1 MERQSLP
8 HQRNHCQTH
17 PFNSQ
22 NLNRR
27 NHFICKKCY
36 CFVCDKPASECK
48 EWFDPDRPD
57 DLSAHHCNAYLSKT
71 VIHWQT
77 KRWLASNPVQHFGQ
91 FDPTDSSGQAQKA
104 SVMTL
109 YESFQRT
116 KSRMDRSWR
125 LYEAGETKEV
135 GDGHQQR
142 HPNAQVSTR
151 DVMVSKL
158 FSPLEWERMKTNGFR
173 NLS

>member
-1 MERQSLP
+1 MSLDPSTVYRIKEVKDPSISKETSEQLGASSAFSANSNAPSEHNALDDGEVEILSSTMERQSLP

-77 KRWLASNPVQHFGQ
+77 KRWLASNQ
-91 FDPTDSSGQAQKA
+91 FKILVNLKIQPTAAVKRKNKTLLWIFTRIF
-104 SVMTL
+104 SV
-109 YESFQRT
+109 
-116 KSRMDRSWR
+116 
-125 LYEAGETKEV
+125 
-135 GDGHQQR
+135 
-142 HPNAQVSTR
+142 
-151 DVMVSKL
+151 
-158 FSPLEWERMKTNGFR
+158 
-173 NLS
+173 